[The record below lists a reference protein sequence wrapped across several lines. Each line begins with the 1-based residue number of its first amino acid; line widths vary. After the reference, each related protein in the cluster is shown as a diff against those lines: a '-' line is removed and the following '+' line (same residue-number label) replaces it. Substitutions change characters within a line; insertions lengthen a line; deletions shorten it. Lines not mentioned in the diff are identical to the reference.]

1 MDYFTREYIR
11 KDVKDKAICI
21 VDAGGATGGTATCD
35 YQYNEIHYDIHFH
48 FPEHMDAKQLK
59 QVLEV
64 LKNPEKLPEE
74 IDNEIIK
81 KKSRFFSR

>member
-21 VDAGGATGGTATCD
+21 VDASGASGGTASCD

-48 FPEHMDAKQLK
+48 FPKDMNPEQLK
-59 QVLEV
+59 QVIET
-64 LKNPEKLPEE
+64 LKKPESLPEE
-74 IDNEIIK
+74 VDTPIIK